1 MQFTKEEIQV
11 IWLALWAFQPCD
23 EDLIDLSAEQQAEI
37 SRQIREKI
45 FTKTLDSIDNNEA

>member
-1 MQFTKEEIQV
+1 MEFTKEEIQV

-23 EDLIDLSAEQQAEI
+23 EDLIDLSAEQQADI

-45 FTKTLDSIDNNEA
+45 FTKTLDFIDSK